1 MTRVSVYWIEFYQ
14 KNNKKTNKKKQ
25 TKQSIADLPNSS
37 SVEVSSFAVNLF
49 NLTFTKSKPD
59 KYKKDENISKIWKY
73 EILVYILLGEKKTL
87 TSMNF
92 GRSKY
97 FKHRKSSLIWT
108 HDNRFVWR

>member
-1 MTRVSVYWIEFYQ
+1 MNSI
-14 KNNKKTNKKKQ
+14 KKKQKKKQ

-73 EILVYILLGEKKTL
+73 EILVYIFLGEKK
-87 TSMNF
+87 NF
-92 GRSKY
+92 DKY
-97 FKHRKSSLIWT
+97 EFRTKQVFQT
-108 HDNRFVWR
+108 P